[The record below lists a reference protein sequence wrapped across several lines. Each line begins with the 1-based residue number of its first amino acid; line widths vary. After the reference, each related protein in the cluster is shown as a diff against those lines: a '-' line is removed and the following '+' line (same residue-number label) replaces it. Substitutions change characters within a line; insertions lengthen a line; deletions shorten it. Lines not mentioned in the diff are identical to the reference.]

1 MRNSGKPEFRCNPSF
16 FARRWMRGSLA
27 RSRAS
32 LTRFCPPMTA
42 QRLFSDGA
50 NSFHCLAPPL
60 RRHFTPSL
68 PGLTRQ
74 SILLCK
80 KMDARVTSAF
90 TRVFD
95 ALLPAH
101 PREVATCEAS
111 ALVQDGRLEAV
122 DGVRE

>member
-1 MRNSGKPEFRCNPSF
+1 VLKMR
-16 FARRWMRGSLA
+16 
-27 RSRAS
+27 
-32 LTRFCPPMTA
+32 
-42 QRLFSDGA
+42 
-50 NSFHCLAPPL
+50 

-101 PREVATCEAS
+101 DESKITAVRMTRTIPRFAGI
-111 ALVQDGRLEAV
+111 DG
-122 DGVRE
+122 